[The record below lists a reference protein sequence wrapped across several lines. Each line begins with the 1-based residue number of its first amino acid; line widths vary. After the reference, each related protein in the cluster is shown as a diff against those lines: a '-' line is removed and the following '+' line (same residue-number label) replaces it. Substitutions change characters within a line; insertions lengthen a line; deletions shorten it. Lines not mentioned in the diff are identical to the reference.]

1 MENTL
6 HDSGHVKA
14 DLVHNWEEQGRKLQ
28 GRSLQAMLLTHLLH
42 LPTGMSCWT
51 IKLWF
56 SSGKLQAQQSPSI
69 LAVWKDFQPV

>member
-28 GRSLQAMLLTHLLH
+28 GRSL
-42 LPTGMSCWT
+42 
-51 IKLWF
+51 
-56 SSGKLQAQQSPSI
+56 
-69 LAVWKDFQPV
+69 